1 MARQRWKVPISIF
14 AVNHIEVI
22 YHIVWLHIEINIYGG
37 GFEPLIS
44 SCWFFK
50 RNSILLFLN
59 LIYQCAEM
67 NRWLFLHQKMGNLKM
82 LASSLR
88 CQMKKSSCSF
98 NMVKLTV
105 NQQCCLIDMLVARIR
120 IHDNIDPNWVTEVRK
135 WSVTITI
142 CSFPYIGKS
151 KELDYTRKSAHEVIS
166 GSNHPSWY
174 RANQYGQYHLLQKW
188 KWVHF
193 TFEAP

>member
-22 YHIVWLHIEINIYGG
+22 DRIVWLHIEINIYGG

-44 SCWFFK
+44 SCWLFK

-59 LIYQCAEM
+59 LIYQ
-67 NRWLFLHQKMGNLKM
+67 KMCRNEQVVIFTPKNGQFENVSFFIKV
-82 LASSLR
+82 SDE
-88 CQMKKSSCSF
+88 KSSCSF

-120 IHDNIDPNWVTEVRK
+120 IHDNIDPNWVIEVRK
-135 WSVTITI
+135 RSVTITI

-166 GSNHPSWY
+166 GSNHPS
-174 RANQYGQYHLLQKW
+174 
-188 KWVHF
+188 
-193 TFEAP
+193 